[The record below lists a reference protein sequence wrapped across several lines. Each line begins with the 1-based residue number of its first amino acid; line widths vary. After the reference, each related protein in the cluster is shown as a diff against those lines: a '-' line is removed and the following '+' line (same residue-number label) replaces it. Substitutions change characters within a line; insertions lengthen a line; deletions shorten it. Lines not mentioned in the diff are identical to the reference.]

1 MPGSYSVTPLLS
13 WLRAI
18 LDLKLYYRAKVIK
31 TKQNKTKQNK
41 TKQKTTWYWYRDW
54 QMDQWTRTEEPE
66 RKPHIYGYLIFDKEA
81 KYICI
86 YIYTRW
92 NKERIFN
99 KLWGSNLQ
107 SVCWKIKINPYLSP
121 CTKLS
126 FKLNTIINIKYDTL
140 NLIEDK
146 LIDTEREMS

>member
-18 LDLKLYYRAKVIK
+18 LDLKLYYRAVVIK
-31 TKQNKTKQNK
+31 TKQKQTNKQTNK
-41 TKQKTTWYWYRDW
+41 NLHGIDTETDRWISGLELKNQKENHTFIDTWYL
-54 QMDQWTRTEEPE
+54 E
-66 RKPHIYGYLIFDKEA
+66 RSN
-81 KYICI
+81 I
-86 YIYTRW
+86 YIYIW
-92 NKERIFN
+92 WKKERIFN
-99 KLWGSNLQ
+99 KWCCSNLQ